1 MSACRSLA
9 FIQHCQVTGMIK
21 MFHRVAGPGL
31 LIFLCLTGCCLSGHQ
46 DCRCHQHGHEH
57 RHSGNLNAVCGE
69 PEACTCTTPL
79 YSGDRN
85 YYRNCRK
92 HNRQRPMHRIATAFR
107 RSSPQWMSGP
117 HTSGCECGSS
127 GCEMNIDQPEMWE
140 QNAHFQP
147 AWGDQQTCGCD
158 SCATSVTDSWSTG
171 GWYSESPEQ
180 GFSGCGCGEQH
191 SPYGSMSVPEENGQ
205 FQYSAEGPDMGFPTD
220 DQTNNVP
227 RAFPPSS
234 RDATPPTLGSQN
246 SDSATPIPV
255 PELHREA
262 VPMPQDMTPMD
273 SPMEFPKNS
282 PDGFDPLEKDA
293 APAADNILDPVNY
306 ELPRL
311 PPIPERDYMSGKHKV
326 PQQVR
331 PITTSSQPFQ
341 R

>member
-1 MSACRSLA
+1 
-9 FIQHCQVTGMIK
+9 
-21 MFHRVAGPGL
+21 
-31 LIFLCLTGCCLSGHQ
+31 
-46 DCRCHQHGHEH
+46 
-57 RHSGNLNAVCGE
+57 
-69 PEACTCTTPL
+69 
-79 YSGDRN
+79 
-85 YYRNCRK
+85 
-92 HNRQRPMHRIATAFR
+92 
-107 RSSPQWMSGP
+107 
-117 HTSGCECGSS
+117 
-127 GCEMNIDQPEMWE
+127 
-140 QNAHFQP
+140 
-147 AWGDQQTCGCD
+147 
-158 SCATSVTDSWSTG
+158 
-171 GWYSESPEQ
+171 
-180 GFSGCGCGEQH
+180 
-191 SPYGSMSVPEENGQ
+191 
-205 FQYSAEGPDMGFPTD
+205 MGFPTD